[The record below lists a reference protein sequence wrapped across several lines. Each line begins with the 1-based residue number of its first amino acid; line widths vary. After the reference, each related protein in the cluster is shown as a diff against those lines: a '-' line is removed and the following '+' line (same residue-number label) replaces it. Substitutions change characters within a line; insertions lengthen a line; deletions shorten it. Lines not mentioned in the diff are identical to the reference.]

1 VSLRG
6 NRDFTRLWWAATI
19 SIFGSLVT
27 RTALPWTAI
36 LVLGAGA
43 REMAWLRAADLLPGL
58 ALGLG
63 AGVLADRIRRRPILI
78 ATDLARALVLV
89 MVPLAWAL
97 DLLRLEL
104 LFAVALAGGCFGVFF
119 DVANLSYLPTLVA
132 REDLAR
138 ANGRLQASA
147 SVSEVAA
154 FGLAG
159 WLVQLLSAPLALLI
173 DAASFLASA
182 AFVARIRAP
191 EAVPGSG
198 GGGNE
203 ASALA
208 EVADGLRTVWRDP
221 LLRPLAGAAT
231 LHALGNG
238 IVGTVYLLYVT
249 NDVGFAPG
257 PLGMIFA
264 VGGASAFFAALA
276 APRIA
281 DSVGMGRAIVTGFA
295 GASAALLL
303 LPLAP
308 GPTLIGAALL
318 VAHQLF
324 GDFSDVVYGISAVS
338 LRQSVAPRALL
349 GRVNGSLRV
358 AELGAALAGTLL
370 GGVVGETLGL
380 RGALLVAAAMN
391 VPALAWLFGS
401 RVRGLSAPPR
411 SGS

>member
-1 VSLRG
+1 
-6 NRDFTRLWWAATI
+6 
-19 SIFGSLVT
+19 
-27 RTALPWTAI
+27 
-36 LVLGAGA
+36 
-43 REMAWLRAADLLPGL
+43 
-58 ALGLG
+58 
-63 AGVLADRIRRRPILI
+63 
-78 ATDLARALVLV
+78 
-89 MVPLAWAL
+89 
-97 DLLRLEL
+97 
-104 LFAVALAGGCFGVFF
+104 
-119 DVANLSYLPTLVA
+119 
-132 REDLAR
+132 
-138 ANGRLQASA
+138 
-147 SVSEVAA
+147 
-154 FGLAG
+154 
-159 WLVQLLSAPLALLI
+159 
-173 DAASFLASA
+173 
-182 AFVARIRAP
+182 
-191 EAVPGSG
+191 
-198 GGGNE
+198 
-203 ASALA
+203 
-208 EVADGLRTVWRDP
+208 
-221 LLRPLAGAAT
+221 
-231 LHALGNG
+231 
-238 IVGTVYLLYVT
+238 
-249 NDVGFAPG
+249 
-257 PLGMIFA
+257 MIFA

-391 VPALAWLFGS
+391 VPAFVWLLGS